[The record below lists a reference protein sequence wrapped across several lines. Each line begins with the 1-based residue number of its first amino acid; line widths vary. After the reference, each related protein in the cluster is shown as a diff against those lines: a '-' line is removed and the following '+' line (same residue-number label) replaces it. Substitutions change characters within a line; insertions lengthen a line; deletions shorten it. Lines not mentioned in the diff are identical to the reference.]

1 MVDTPVDIITLHR
14 YDRTTVSLC
23 EPCPCS
29 KASCIEEEQ
38 IVEGTIREEWDDRQ
52 ASRGGV
58 GGKEGSGK
66 GMAQAEINKEMMIME
81 DERRRYEAIKNKG
94 ANF

>member
-23 EPCPCS
+23 EPCS
-29 KASCIEEEQ
+29 KATCVEEQ
-38 IVEGTIREEWDDRQ
+38 IVEGTIREEWDDG
-52 ASRGGV
+52 RGGV
-58 GGKEGSGK
+58 GGGGGREGNGK
-66 GMAQAEINKEMMIME
+66 GIAQAEINKEMMIME

-94 ANF
+94 TNF